1 MSSTALAIPSA
12 HSDASA
18 AAPRALDG
26 ASPDAGTDLTDAL
39 SALSTDGYCVIRGF
53 LSPDAVDA
61 VVADYRARGASDN
74 ANYQIGL
81 ASTGAVGIVREKIAA
96 LAVEAEAQ
104 TGIQTAFDGLHQGYY
119 FDTQLLTFNSWHQ
132 DAESQYML
140 GTHADYLNFYI
151 PIVKEERERTN
162 VQVVPA
168 SAIRARAPEAWSR
181 IENGG
186 GTICHVAA
194 DGNSTVVFDEAGER
208 VVLPFDI
215 NELCETPQ
223 LAAGDLLL
231 MRGDTFHRTQDADT
245 ARVALSLR
253 LANPE
258 LPIRLKDLTRGSS
271 KKVNMMAGNW
281 AEFGPVFDLLEKK
294 DSGEAPWK
302 EVRLAIEE
310 GTAGNDKPLGRSAA
324 RRRILKAKLQQG
336 ALLDT
341 VKREISYRLTRRRL
355 GI

>member
-1 MSSTALAIPSA
+1 MTAASSTS
-12 HSDASA
+12 
-18 AAPRALDG
+18 APRQARNTSTHRVA
-26 ASPDAGTDLTDAL
+26 ASDTKAPNDLVDAL
-39 SALSTDGYCVIRGF
+39 QSLSIDGYCIIRNF

-61 VVADYRARGASDN
+61 VVADYRERGASDN

-81 ASTGAVGIVREKIAA
+81 ASTGAVGIVKEKIAA
-96 LAVEAEAQ
+96 LAAEAKAQ
-104 TGIQTAFDGLHQGYY
+104 TGICTAFEGLHQGYY
-119 FDTQLLTFNSWHQ
+119 FDTQVLTFNSWHQ

-168 SAIRARAPEAWSR
+168 SRIREHAPDAWHL

-186 GTICHVAA
+186 GTICHVAG
-194 DGNSTVVFDEAGER
+194 DGKSTVVFDEAGER
-208 VVLPFDI
+208 VVLAFDI
-215 NELCETPQ
+215 NDLAETPH
-223 LAAGDLLL
+223 LGAGDLLL

-245 ARVALSLR
+245 NRVALSLR
-253 LANPE
+253 LANPD

-281 AEFGPVFDLLEKK
+281 AEFGPVFDLLEKSS
-294 DSGEAPWK
+294 DGEAPWK

-310 GTAGNDKPLGRSAA
+310 GASNHSPKLNRSEA
-324 RRRILKAKLQQG
+324 RLHILKEKLRQG
-336 ALLDT
+336 AVIDT
-341 VKREISYRLTRRRL
+341 VKREVSYRLTRRRL